1 MNFKWLSVKVPNN
14 KPLTPTQQALLD
26 AIKAAGVRVFDAR
39 AWNIRTI
46 TALWQA
52 GLIYWNCGP
61 DSDYKQIALIKDAN
75 TPTAEESPAPAAMP
89 LSAPL
94 PRVRAYRKENAAA
107 IVAQAKRYLES
118 NSGPGNAPLA
128 AWEGAYVEA
137 HLFDDPAY
145 KHEIYEGTIQEVKQ
159 TIYGPYVRFCA
170 ERGPSH
176 ITGSKWIA
184 LSKVK
189 GMAAQT
195 AKATA

>member
-1 MNFKWLSVKVPNN
+1 MNAKWSFIKVPAI

-26 AIKAAGVRVFDAR
+26 AIKASSVRVFDAS

-46 TALWQA
+46 SALWQA

-61 DSDYKQIALIKDAN
+61 DSDYKQIALIKDA
-75 TPTAEESPAPAAMP
+75 PASAVKASPAPAA
-89 LSAPL
+89 PL
-94 PRVRAYRKENAAA
+94 PV
-107 IVAQAKRYLES
+107 ITFLLRYLK
-118 NSGPGNAPLA
+118 ALA

-137 HLFDDPAY
+137 FLFDDPTF

-159 TIYGPYVRFCA
+159 TIYGPFVRFSA

-184 LSKVK
+184 LRNVK

-195 AKATA
+195 QKAAS